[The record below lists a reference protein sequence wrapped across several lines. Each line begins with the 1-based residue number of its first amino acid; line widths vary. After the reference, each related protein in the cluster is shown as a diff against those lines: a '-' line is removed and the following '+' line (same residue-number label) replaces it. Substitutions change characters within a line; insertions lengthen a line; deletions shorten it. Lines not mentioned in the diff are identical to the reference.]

1 VKRPQLIGAALLLAA
16 TLHAAHGQTPSE
28 PPPPDSGTVLFSRG
42 TDSAT
47 PTPPAEP
54 DAPILLGKD
63 DPLAVTET
71 ERTAL
76 TFTGYDLDAHLTP
89 ASSSLAMRAGLVIRN
104 SSASPLSRV
113 ALQIS
118 STLRWEAVSLAG
130 HALPVVSRLVETD
143 ADHTGA
149 MNEAVVTLPQPL
161 APGVTLNLVALYS
174 GTIALSTD
182 RLDRTGA
189 PPSEARAADWDTI
202 SADGSF
208 LRGFGYVL
216 WYPVSVP
223 PLFFRD
229 ADRLFQTIG
238 ATKLRETSASVRLR
252 LAVEYQG
259 ESPDAAFFCG
269 RRETLKAISDNPNA
283 PAADSPG
290 VATANFAPE
299 TLGFR
304 TPDLFITT
312 RPPVQAGTTSNPDL
326 LSAVTTQDSAV
337 AAYSAAA
344 SEVEPLLT
352 DWFGAHAQ
360 SPLYLIDHSGQP
372 FEDDTLLIR
381 PLTPNDPA
389 TVAAALAH
397 SLTHAWIHS
406 SHPWI
411 DEGLAEFSRLLWLE
425 RTHGHEAAIAGLQDS
440 YPSLARAEGASG
452 PEAADEHAA
461 PAQSS
466 SSGDASTATRAPS
479 PAGVS
484 LIEATGEVFYRTK
497 AAAVWWMLR
506 GIVGDQALKQSL
518 QSYRS
523 DQRGDHD
530 PQAFERT
537 LEKFS
542 HKDLRWFFNGW
553 VYQDRGLPRL
563 SIVNVTPSE
572 LKGRTGVADGWL
584 IAIEVRNDGDAI
596 ADVPVT
602 LRSASSTQTERLR
615 IAGHSSASTRIVF
628 AGTPEQVIVND
639 GSVPES
645 GSAFHTRQLTLA
657 AH

>member
-1 VKRPQLIGAALLLAA
+1 M
-16 TLHAAHGQTPSE
+16 
-28 PPPPDSGTVLFSRG
+28 
-42 TDSAT
+42 
-47 PTPPAEP
+47 
-54 DAPILLGKD
+54 LLGKD
-63 DPLAVTET
+63 DPLAVTEA

-89 ASSSLAMRAGLVIRN
+89 ASSSLAMRAGLVVRN
-104 SSASPLSRV
+104 DSASPLTRV
-113 ALQIS
+113 VLQIS

-130 HALPVVSRLVETD
+130 HALPSVSRLLETD

-149 MNEAVVTLPQPL
+149 MNEAVITLPQPL
-161 APGVTLNLVALYS
+161 APGATLNLVALYS
-174 GTIALSTD
+174 GTIAVSTE

-189 PPSEARAADWDTI
+189 PAGEARAADWDTI
-202 SADGSF
+202 GADGTF

-216 WYPVSVP
+216 WYPVSAP

-229 ADRLFQTIG
+229 GDRLFQTVG
-238 ATKLRETSASVRLR
+238 ATRLREKTAVVRLR
-252 LAVEYQG
+252 LAIEYQG
-259 ESPDAAFFCG
+259 EPPDAAFFCG
-269 RRETLKAISDNPNA
+269 RRETLKAITDNPNA
-283 PAADSPG
+283 PAAESPG
-290 VATANFAPE
+290 VATANFASAA
-299 TLGFR
+299 LGFR
-304 TPDLFITT
+304 TPDLFITA
-312 RPPVQAGTTSNPDL
+312 RQPVQAGTSSNPDL

-344 SEVEPLLT
+344 TEVEPLLA
-352 DWFGAHAQ
+352 DWFGAHVQ
-360 SPLYLIDHSGQP
+360 SPLYLIDHPGQP
-372 FEDDTLLIR
+372 FEDETLLIR
-381 PLTPNDPA
+381 PLASNDPA

-425 RTHGHEAAIAGLQDS
+425 RTHGHEAVIAALQDS
-440 YPSLARAEGASG
+440 YRSLARAEAATA
-452 PEAADEHAA
+452 PDAADESAA
-461 PAQSS
+461 PAQSSSSS
-466 SSGDASTATRAPS
+466 SSGDASTATRAAS
-479 PAGVS
+479 PAGAS

-506 GIVGDQALKQSL
+506 GIAGDQALKQSL
-518 QSYRS
+518 QAYRS
-523 DQRGDHD
+523 EARGDHD
-530 PQAFERT
+530 PQTLERT

-542 HKDLRWFFNGW
+542 HKDLRWIFNDW

-563 SIVNVTPSE
+563 SIVKVTPSE
-572 LKGRTGVADGWL
+572 LKGRTGVPDGWL

-602 LRSASSTQTERLR
+602 LLSASSTQTERLR

-639 GSVPES
+639 GSIPES
-645 GSAFHTRQLTLA
+645 GPAPHSRQLTLT